1 MNRLIEVVRISLDS
15 LLAHRLR
22 SALTLLGVVI
32 GVATI
37 IIVVSAIA
45 GLNLYVEEQVFSLSP
60 DVFIVSKF
68 GLITSRDEFL
78 QALRRKDLTA
88 REMERIRDLCTTC
101 RDVGGTMQGNKALRF
116 ANRRIPD
123 VQVTGS
129 TANLA
134 DLYNLDLVAGRFYND
149 AEARRASPVIVIGW
163 EVREKLFPAIDPL
176 GRVVTIDGYPLKV
189 VGVLREQGSVFG
201 QSQDSVAYMPLKV
214 YEKVF
219 GRNRSIDIWVKA
231 ASMAAFKETQDQ
243 VRMLLRRLRGVPFRA
258 DDPFGLVNA
267 GALQS
272 LWRGISSA
280 ALAMMVLIAGIS
292 LVVGGIGIM
301 TIMLVSVVERTR
313 EIGVRLSV
321 GARQRD
327 VLMQF
332 LAEAAILA
340 TVGGIVG
347 VVIGVGAAQ
356 VISGLAPFP
365 ALVRPGLVIVAM
377 LLATCVGLV
386 FGLWPAWKASRLDPI
401 DALRS
406 E

>member
-1 MNRLIEVVRISLDS
+1 MNRLIEVFRVSLDA

-22 SALTLLGVVI
+22 SALTLLGIVI

-37 IIVVSAIA
+37 IMVVSSIS
-45 GLNLYVEEQVFSLSP
+45 GLNTYVEEQVFSLSP

-68 GLITSRDEFL
+68 GIITNRDDFL
-78 QALRRKDLTA
+78 EALRRKDLTT
-88 REMERIRDLCTTC
+88 REMDQIRALCTSC
-101 RDVGGTMQGNKALRF
+101 RDVGATIQGSKALRF
-116 ANRRIPD
+116 TNRRTPD

-134 DLYNLDLVAGRFYND
+134 SLYNLDVTAGRFYIE
-149 AEARRASPVIVIGW
+149 AEVRRAAPVIVIGW
-163 EVREKLFPAIDPL
+163 EVREALFPSLDPL

-189 VGVLREQGSVFG
+189 IGVLREQGSVLG
-201 QSQDSVAYMPLKV
+201 QSQDNVAYIPIKV

-219 GRNRSIDIWVKA
+219 GRNRSIDIWVKSE
-231 ASMAAFKETQDQ
+231 SMAAFEDTQDE
-243 VRMLLRRLRGVPFRA
+243 VRILLRRMRHVPFREE
-258 DDPFGLVNA
+258 DPFGLVNA

-292 LVVGGIGIM
+292 LVVGGIVIM
-301 TIMLVSVVERTR
+301 NIMLVSVVERTR
-313 EIGVRLSV
+313 EIGVRTSV
-321 GARQRD
+321 GARRRD

-340 TVGGIVG
+340 TAGGCVG
-347 VVIGVGAAQ
+347 VILGVGAAR
-356 VISGLAPFP
+356 VISGFSPFP
-365 ALVRPGLVIVAM
+365 AQVRPGLVVVSM
-377 LLATCVGLV
+377 LLATGVGVV

>member
-1 MNRLIEVVRISLDS
+1 MHRLIEVVRISLDS

-68 GLITSRDEFL
+68 GLITSRDAFL
-78 QALRRKDLTA
+78 EALRRKDLTA
-88 REMERIRDLCTTC
+88 REMDRIRDLCSSC
-101 RDVGGTMQGNKALRF
+101 RDVGGTIQGSKALRF
-116 ANRRIPD
+116 ANHRIPD

-134 DLYNLDLVAGRFYND
+134 DLYNLDLVMGRFYID
-149 AEARRASPVIVIGW
+149 AETRRASPVIVIGW
-163 EVREKLFPAIDPL
+163 EVREKLFPAIDPI

-219 GRNRSIDIWVKA
+219 GRNRSVDIWVRA
-231 ASMAAFKETQDQ
+231 ASLAAFEVTQDE
-243 VRMLLRRLRGVPFRA
+243 VRMLMRRMRGVPFQA

-292 LVVGGIGIM
+292 LVVGGIVIM
-301 TIMLVSVVERTR
+301 NIMLVSVVERTR

-340 TVGGIVG
+340 AVGGVVG
-347 VVIGVGAAQ
+347 ILLGVGAAQ
-356 VISGLAPFP
+356 LISSFAPFP
-365 ALVRPGLVIVAM
+365 ALVRPQLVIVAM
-377 LLATCVGLV
+377 LLATGVGVV